1 MLGFVQP
8 ATPVVRDAPPRG
20 ERWLHEVK
28 FDGWRVQMHKEGR
41 AVRLLTRSGYD
52 ATRRFR
58 ELARVLADMPA
69 GSCVIDGEVVA
80 CDSYGVPD
88 FLALHFQNARSAV
101 VVVWAFDI
109 IYLDGR
115 DLRDLPLIRRQ
126 ALLSRLVYRTGNN
139 QLRLSETF
147 DDGAKLLAA
156 AEEFG
161 LEGVVSKRR

>member
-1 MLGFVQP
+1 
-8 ATPVVRDAPPRG
+8 
-20 ERWLHEVK
+20 
-28 FDGWRVQMHKEGR
+28 MHKEGR

-147 DDGAKLLAA
+147 DNGAKLLAV

-161 LEGVVSKRR
+161 LEGVVSKRRDAPYRSGDRCGWIKTKTKAWRDANGERWRLEQKR